1 MLIAGGK
8 CFGLCNIRWKISQL
22 FSALFLEILCMRNY
36 AACLW
41 WLDELYDIYIYM
53 EITHVQWLWKPPDM
67 LTESCQKAIHLQ
79 CKNCNILKKNE
90 RSIKIEGGWN
100 WGGHYLIA
108 KTSSFLKEH
117 NQPLGWSGD
126 QALWQSSIEFC
137 LGQIQ
142 RPNCLSLPSK
152 TYNEPEIK

>member
-41 WLDELYDIYIYM
+41 WLDELYDIYI
-53 EITHVQWLWKPPDM
+53 WKLLMSNDFGSH
-67 LTESCQKAIHLQ
+67 LTCWPRAVRRLFICSVKIAIY
-79 CKNCNILKKNE
+79 LKKMKGAL
-90 RSIKIEGGWN
+90 RLKGWN

-117 NQPLGWSGD
+117 SQPLGWRGD
-126 QALWQSSIEFC
+126 QALQQSSIEFC

-152 TYNEPEIK
+152 TYSEPEIK